1 MKIISQFT
9 ATFLLLMIIAI
20 SACNSNSDS
29 AEEAENTTQDS
40 LEIAAMDTLSEIEV
54 EEEIVAGEIVIDTV
68 VIKKEKGKNEVVAK
82 KEKAIE
88 KRKPLSLIIK
98 NLRSPTAPVI
108 VSIYGTENEFP
119 EPTGQLKEYKFKAKG
134 NTLVAKISDVPFG
147 TYAIALYQDE
157 NSNGKIDK
165 NFIGYPTEGFAFSN
179 NFKPTVKAPSFK
191 NCAFNYSKEETTVS
205 IKMLH

>member
-1 MKIISQFT
+1 MKLKSKFAAII
-9 ATFLLLMIIAI
+9 LLLAI
-20 SACNSNSDS
+20 VTINACNSNET
-29 AEEAENTTQDS
+29 AEDEGVNTTEDS
-40 LEIAAMDTLSEIEV
+40 IEIATLDTIAEIEV
-54 EEEIVAGEIVIDTV
+54 EEEIVVEEKVNDTV
-68 VIKKEKGKNEVVAK
+68 VIKKEKVIA
-82 KEKAIE
+82 
-88 KRKPLSLIIK
+88 KRKPLTLIIK
-98 NLRSPTAPVI
+98 NLRSSTAPVI

-134 NTLVAKISDVPFG
+134 NILTAKITDVPFG

-191 NCAFNYSKEETTVS
+191 NCAFSYSKEASTIS